1 MDSERGFGIVTVMAG
16 AVMLGIFALVYT
28 QKMQSRANISLIG
41 DLMAFREQALTYYG
55 GLVANRASWECTHAN
70 NEDLKIFL
78 ATGERVTSGTS
89 HAPIPNFDPVAP
101 DGNLAVYDGDGNCQ
115 EKFAGGGAELY
126 EFQTLGWGLS

>member
-28 QKMQSRANISLIG
+28 QKMQNRSKISLIG

-70 NEDLKIFL
+70 NEDLRRFIVTGTGAP
-78 ATGERVTSGTS
+78 ATAT
-89 HAPIPNFDPVAP
+89 AVAP
-101 DGNLAVYDGDGNCQ
+101 DGNLAVHDGDGNCQ
-115 EKFAGGGAELY
+115 EKFAGGGD
-126 EFQTLGWGLS
+126 FTDSKGRVGT